1 MGRWSRLGLAG
12 WPVPARVMTRGAQG
26 ADVQGAQ
33 GADARGAD
41 ARGTD
46 CARGER
52 GRAHMLGDQDS
63 RRAHRF
69 RGGSGED
76 SVCQQ
81 DWLAASEKLP
91 PQHYQTDEWCLVCV
105 WCAYLVCV
113 CLSRVAV
120 QQTATGHTAEPCPW
134 FPHEIVILRVVS
146 NHDSDSLAS
155 CES

>member
-1 MGRWSRLGLAG
+1 M
-12 WPVPARVMTRGAQG
+12 
-26 ADVQGAQ
+26 
-33 GADARGAD
+33 
-41 ARGTD
+41 
-46 CARGER
+46 
-52 GRAHMLGDQDS
+52 
-63 RRAHRF
+63 
-69 RGGSGED
+69 
-76 SVCQQ
+76 CQQ
-81 DWLAASEKLP
+81 DWLAASEKLQ